1 MKRVVLA
8 LLCLPATAALA
19 QTAGTAGDGS
29 VIQMAP
35 LNALKPQATA
45 PQPPPAAALV
55 PDAAGGA
62 SPSQPAAAPNGQS
75 TVDSILKQL
84 PQGQDQTLTP
94 GQPPGTLTTP
104 GTGSGTGSA
113 TGQTAP
119 VVVPG
124 ETTTT
129 TTTEQV
135 SDGTGGVV
143 RWLDKVSGDTAD
155 LTIAKG
161 QSATKGRLTVTLK
174 DCRYPVGDPSG
185 NAYAYLTIRD
195 SSVPQPIFAGW
206 MIASNPALDP
216 LDSARYDVWL
226 LHCTT
231 K

>member
-1 MKRVVLA
+1 MKWLVLA

-19 QTAGTAGDGS
+19 QTAGDGS
-29 VIQMAP
+29 AIQMAP

-45 PQPPPAAALV
+45 PQTPPDAPLV
-55 PDAAGGA
+55 PDGSGGA
-62 SPSQPAAAPNGQS
+62 VQSSPLGTPDGQG
-75 TVDSILKQL
+75 TVDNILRQL
-84 PQGQDQTLTP
+84 PQGDGQGQTLQP

-104 GTGSGTGSA
+104 GAGTDA
-113 TGQTAP
+113 GQTAP
-119 VVVPG
+119 TVVPG

-129 TTTEQV
+129 TTTETV
-135 SDGTGGVV
+135 TDGTGGIV

-155 LTIAKG
+155 LTIPKG
-161 QSATKGRLTVTLK
+161 QSATKGRLTIALK

-195 SSVPQPIFAGW
+195 SSVSQPIFAGW

-231 K
+231 N

>member
-1 MKRVVLA
+1 MKRLVLA
-8 LLCLPATAALA
+8 LLCLPVPAVLA
-19 QTAGTAGDGS
+19 QTAAAQTAGNGS

-35 LNALKPQATA
+35 LNAMKPQAAA
-45 PQPPPAAALV
+45 PQAPPAAALV
-55 PDAAGGA
+55 PDTSGGGA
-62 SPSQPAAAPNGQS
+62 IQSQPLGTPDMQGTTNGTLQ
-75 TVDSILKQL
+75 QL
-84 PQGQDQTLTP
+84 PQGQGQTLQP
-94 GQPPGTLTTP
+94 GQPSGTLTTP
-104 GTGSGTGSA
+104 GADTV
-113 TGQTAP
+113 AP
-119 VVVPG
+119 PVVPG

-135 SDGTGGVV
+135 TDGTGGIV
-143 RWLDKVSGDTAD
+143 RWLDKVSGDTTD

-161 QSATKGRLTVTLK
+161 QSATKGRLTITLK

-185 NAYAYLTIRD
+185 NAYAYLTIVD
-195 SSVPQPIFAGW
+195 SSVSQPIFTGW